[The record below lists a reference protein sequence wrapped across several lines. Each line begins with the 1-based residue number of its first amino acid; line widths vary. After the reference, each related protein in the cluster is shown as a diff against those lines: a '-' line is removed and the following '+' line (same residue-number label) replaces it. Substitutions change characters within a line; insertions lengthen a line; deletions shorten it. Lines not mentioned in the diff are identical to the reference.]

1 MPFMRHC
8 CVPTGLM
15 TTSVFQGAICGTC
28 QASLKG
34 ASEWVVDRLLSHSGK
49 GSDAMFEVL
58 WSTGDIT
65 WAPLR
70 EVRHLQVYD
79 EYCEAMGMATGVPD
93 DKKGTRTPPSNVVRT
108 GHPAVS
114 AKVARLQFIRGAGSY
129 PGEPPAGYDEY
140 KKREKYAPTP
150 EEYRELIAR
159 TSANRFGESVDEVR
173 MPAAAF
179 KYALDAI
186 ASKPVIVQTH
196 WQPQAP
202 PAREPL
208 PFGGSGGFRGRTR
221 GGFAGR
227 GGRSFGFRGSP
238 AGQGGRGPFGATAAP
253 RAFRGRLGL
262 TGGGQ
267 HASARNNA
275 ANLQGV
281 YDVLGEVLSDLTGLS
296 DHLGGPRGPKRNHG
310 PRNRPRRQ
318 QTDHVAPVTNTETV
332 NYVDDVLVVHHDE
345 QVTGD
350 AMQGVEE
357 DLPGLDDD
365 DEEPILYDETGEAV
379 QF

>member
-1 MPFMRHC
+1 MPL
-8 CVPTGLM
+8 P
-15 TTSVFQGAICGTC
+15 
-28 QASLKG
+28 
-34 ASEWVVDRLLSHSGK
+34 SGYTAQ
-49 GSDAMFEVL
+49 D
-58 WSTGDIT
+58 
-65 WAPLR
+65 
-70 EVRHLQVYD
+70 Y
-79 EYCEAMGMATGVPD
+79 
-93 DKKGTRTPPSNVVRT
+93 
-108 GHPAVS
+108 
-114 AKVARLQFIRGAGSY
+114 FIRGAGSY

-140 KKREKYAPTP
+140 KKREKYAPTQKK
-150 EEYRELIAR
+150 
-159 TSANRFGESVDEVR
+159 SVDEVR

-186 ASKPVIVQTH
+186 ASKPGVS
-196 WQPQAP
+196 AGD
-202 PAREPL
+202 A
-208 PFGGSGGFRGRTR
+208 

-275 ANLQGV
+275 ANLQ
-281 YDVLGEVLSDLTGLS
+281 
-296 DHLGGPRGPKRNHG
+296 
-310 PRNRPRRQ
+310 
-318 QTDHVAPVTNTETV
+318 
-332 NYVDDVLVVHHDE
+332 VHHDE